1 MMCMNNVVIV
11 AVEIHQNLK
20 WLKKKI
26 DNQTMTRPEN
36 CDPKE
41 KYEWPTTTIKN
52 QSKFD
57 D

>member
-1 MMCMNNVVIV
+1 M
-11 AVEIHQNLK
+11 VE
-20 WLKKKI
+20 KKI

-41 KYEWPTTTIKN
+41 KYEWPTTTTKN